1 MANPRKLRK
10 YYMKLFQKNVELYNE
25 FLGLYDEAVKEGSA
39 IPEQLAMIRLREHW
53 VEGDEG
59 WIEK

>member
-1 MANPRKLRK
+1 MANPRELRK
-10 YYMKLFQKNVELYNE
+10 YYMKLFQKNVEQYNE

-39 IPEQLAMIRLREHW
+39 IPEQLAMIRFRERY